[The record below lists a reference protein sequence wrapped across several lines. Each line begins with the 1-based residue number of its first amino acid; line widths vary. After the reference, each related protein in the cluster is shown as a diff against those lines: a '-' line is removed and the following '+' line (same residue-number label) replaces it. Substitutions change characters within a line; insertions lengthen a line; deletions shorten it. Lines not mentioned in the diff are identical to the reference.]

1 MKNKLLLF
9 IALCQLL
16 IFGTPLYCMQDI
28 TLWKVPLEEIPGL
41 YCSPYKS
48 TLATACFDNDKEK
61 TKSLLEA
68 GFDGNQKEYCFNGS
82 RITPLG
88 IAVSS
93 SSVDTIKELFRYF
106 DDKKVDFA
114 QDIEFPDGTIISLL
128 ALACKEGNEEVIKL
142 LLGHNRVDTAKG
154 IQESDGTIIS
164 PLTIACKEG
173 NEEVIKLL
181 LGHNR
186 VDTAKGI
193 KYSNGTIIS
202 PLIIACKEDNK
213 KVIKLLLGHNRVDTA
228 KGMQESNGTI
238 ISPLIIACRGGNK
251 EVIKLLLNHER
262 VDTAKG
268 IQGFN
273 GAIIS
278 PLLSSIQDDNSKA
291 IQLLLNHD
299 RVDTAK
305 GLQES
310 DGTIFSPLL
319 IACKKDNE
327 EVIKLLVNHDRVDVN
342 DGKKRPN
349 GVCSSPLFHAA
360 LENDFSMV
368 KLLHEKGAL
377 LKSRVI
383 FANPYHITKSQ
394 EIKNY
399 IKNQVADESLE
410 CPICLEKN
418 FPKGTKLAFLGCCC
432 SFYHKGCLKDVPLND
447 KLEKPCPVCR
457 TPITNLD
464 DTFECLKDY
473 KEKEEESD

>member
-128 ALACKEGNEEVIKL
+128 AL
-142 LLGHNRVDTAKG
+142 
-154 IQESDGTIIS
+154 
-164 PLTIACKEG
+164 ACKEG